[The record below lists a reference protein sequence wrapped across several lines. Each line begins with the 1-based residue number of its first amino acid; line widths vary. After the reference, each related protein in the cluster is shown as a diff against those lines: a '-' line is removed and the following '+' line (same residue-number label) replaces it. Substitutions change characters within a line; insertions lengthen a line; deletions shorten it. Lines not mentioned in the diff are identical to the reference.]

1 MTNDLNT
8 TKVTAKDVA
17 FCRRWI
23 TEYEAKAKAHEAR
36 AALCVGRQRGVH
48 LSNCKRAAKNRDRM
62 SDNLTFQLN
71 WLKANRP
78 SIYDEVK

>member
-8 TKVTAKDVA
+8 TKVTAKNVTS
-17 FCRRWI
+17 CREWI
-23 TEYEAKAKAHEAR
+23 AEYEAKANEYEAKAT
-36 AALCVGRQRGVH
+36 LCVGRE
-48 LSNCKRAAKNRDRM
+48 RAAYSSSSKQAMKNRDRM

-71 WLKANRP
+71 WLRVNKP